1 MKTPEKLPQNI
12 VDILIN
18 RLKDEYNAFYFY
30 RAASNWCKNV
40 GFQKAGSYFKTESED
55 ELSHAKGIEDFLVD
69 WNVTPDL
76 PIVAKPE
83 ITFASLSSIIEK
95 AYDIEYKLYEA
106 YEQDSSKILKIGDI
120 CVFDFLQKY
129 RHIQTTSVA
138 EYSDMLN
145 ILVGIDVNS
154 KFEML
159 QIEENLFGG

>member
-1 MKTPEKLPQNI
+1 MRTPEKLSSNI
-12 VDILIN
+12 VDILTA

-30 RAASNWCKNV
+30 RSASNWCKNV
-40 GFQKAGSYFKTESED
+40 GFQKAAAYFKTEAED

-69 WNVTPDL
+69 WNITPDL
-76 PIVAKPE
+76 PVATKPE
-83 ITFASLSSIIEK
+83 TNFAGLISIIDK

-106 YEQDSSKILKIGDI
+106 YEEDSTKILKIGDV

-145 ILVGIDVNS
+145 ILSGVKGD
-154 KFEML
+154 KFEL
-159 QIEENLFGG
+159 LLIEENLFGE